1 MIKPWM
7 FFTVS
12 ICIYILFL
20 WGDTVISR
28 DLVCVIMSVL
38 LLIIGLMLWFGLGN
52 NKDEDS
58 K

>member
-7 FFTVS
+7 FFTVAV
-12 ICIYILFL
+12 CIYILFL

-52 NKDEDS
+52 NKDEES